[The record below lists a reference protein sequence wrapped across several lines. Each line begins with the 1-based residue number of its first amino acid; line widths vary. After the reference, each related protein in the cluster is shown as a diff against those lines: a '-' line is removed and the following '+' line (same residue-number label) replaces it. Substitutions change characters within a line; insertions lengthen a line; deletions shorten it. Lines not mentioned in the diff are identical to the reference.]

1 MAKFIQMQVVV
12 YPKDDLSE
20 ESTSI
25 YCLTNEGRI
34 LVKHLGP
41 NDINIKWEE
50 ISVPEIETKE

>member
-25 YCLTNEGRI
+25 YCLNSEGRI
-34 LVKHLGP
+34 LVKDLGA
-41 NDINIKWEE
+41 NDDRWME
-50 ISVPEIETKE
+50 ISVPELEVEE